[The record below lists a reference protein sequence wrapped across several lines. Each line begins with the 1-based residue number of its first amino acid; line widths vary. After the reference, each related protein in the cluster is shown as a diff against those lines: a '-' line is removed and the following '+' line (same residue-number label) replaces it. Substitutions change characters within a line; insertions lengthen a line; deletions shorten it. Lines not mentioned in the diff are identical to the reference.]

1 MLGFPSSVRI
11 FACTESVDMRCGRYR
26 LAAKVKESSLGD
38 PLSGHLF
45 LFFSKNRAS
54 VKILYFDVSGFVV
67 WHKVLERGRYAIPK
81 NGGEIDSLEYKCLL
95 EGVSIEKLVR
105 KPHFSMP
112 KQLPSS

>member
-1 MLGFPSSVRI
+1 MLGLPSSVRI
-11 FACTESVDMRCGRYR
+11 FACTESIDMRCGRYR

-54 VKILYFDVSGFVV
+54 VKILYFDVSGYVV

-81 NGGEIDSLEYKCLL
+81 KGGEIDSLKLTCIL
-95 EGVSIEKLVR
+95 EGVNIEKLVKKR
-105 KPHFSMP
+105 HFSVQ
-112 KQLPSS
+112 KELLVS

>member
-1 MLGFPSSVRI
+1 
-11 FACTESVDMRCGRYR
+11 MRCGRYR

-95 EGVSIEKLVR
+95 EGVSIEKLAR